1 MSMFYIEKP
10 ENSVDLEETTKEL
23 QNIEKRYK
31 KFIKKNKKDVKNRIY
46 KNFLLPV
53 LNRGIKQMER
63 NKEKNKVH
71 LYWGKD
77 VFCLINQTEKNR
89 RVPDII
95 ETMIRTGTSHYSISI
110 EGKLLRMGMIPDG
123 IDIPKKP
130 KEKRAKYKL
139 PTNRKEDRKMFHL
152 LLHYF
157 NPDRAK
163 ENENPKTMKEKFEYL
178 NQKWDNRDLEDAFF
192 KEVCTD
198 GRMDPE
204 KVLAYHL
211 PKNQKEDKRLFRLLC
226 NYFNVDI
233 FSLKDETINVLF
245 DLLTTEGRMDP
256 AKLLSYLAISKSSH
270 LRCDPDTGLII
281 PWYADTSDEEP
292 EESVEDVKESP
303 KEESEEDATVDM
315 EESEESSDAE
325 EEPISEDSSDE
336 EERSPL
342 YLNEI
347 QHRHP
352 LDPRTFPKYHKG
364 LNKDQ
369 FEELLKEC
377 LTDLPKTDDDPTIG
391 FVVEK
396 MIDKMVKEECPQDPA
411 FGEKLRRLAKTYAE
425 KYNIA
430 ESNELSCALLL
441 MALVPR
447 TQYTAVCKIIRKY
460 IVGVDGYL
468 YLKIGNLGLDADD
481 AIDAI
486 KEFMSN
492 SMKDRGYY
500 IDNVDGCLYLKIE
513 NLGLDADD
521 AIDAIKEFIDDIM
534 KKWGHY
540 IDKYRTV
547 DYLRNPFYQHGRY
560 IYVAEEI
567 GVDVDEVIDGAIY
580 CAKTLVVTPVDEP
593 PGAKTSMSV
602 RIKRAHIEPSG
613 GNEAFDEDDSF
624 QKYITANGA
633 VYMEELG
640 LRILSELDER
650 KFSMLDDRRFHRM
663 IPVWMT
669 TKRPESA
676 DLYVPDGEE
685 VEEE

>member
-1 MSMFYIEKP
+1 MTMFYIEKP

-63 NKEKNKVH
+63 NRGKNKVH
-71 LYWGKD
+71 LYWGKN

-95 ETMIRTGTSHYSISI
+95 ETMIRTGTIHYSISI
-110 EGKLLRMGMIPDG
+110 EGKLLRMGIVPDG
-123 IDIPKKP
+123 IDTPKKP

-152 LLHYF
+152 LVHYF

-163 ENENPKTMKEKFEYL
+163 ENES
-178 NQKWDNRDLEDAFF
+178 DLEDVFF

-211 PKNQKEDKRLFRLLC
+211 PKNQKDDKRLFRLLC

-233 FSLKDETINVLF
+233 LSLKDETINVLF

-256 AKLLSYLAISKSSH
+256 AKLLSYLAISKFPH
-270 LRCDPDTGLII
+270 LRCDPNTGLII
-281 PWYADTSDEEP
+281 PEEEDTSDEDRK
-292 EESVEDVKESP
+292 EESVEDVEESP
-303 KEESEEDATVDM
+303 KEESEEDATVDV

-325 EEPISEDSSDE
+325 EEPISEDNSDE
-336 EERSPL
+336 EELPPL

-352 LDPRTFPKYHKG
+352 LDPRTFPRYHKG

-377 LTDLPKTDDDPTIG
+377 LEDLPKTDDDPTIG
-391 FVVEK
+391 FVFEK
-396 MIDKMVKEECPQDPA
+396 MIDKMTKEECPQDPA
-411 FGEKLRRLAKTYAE
+411 FGAKLSILAKMYAE

-447 TQYTAVCKIIRKY
+447 TQYTAVCKIIHKH
-460 IVGVDGYL
+460 IVGGYE
-468 YLKIGNLGLDADD
+468 YPK
-481 AIDAI
+481 
-486 KEFMSN
+486 FMTDTTN
-492 SMKDRGYY
+492 
-500 IDNVDGCLYLKIE
+500 E
-513 NLGLDADD
+513 
-521 AIDAIKEFIDDIM
+521 
-534 KKWGHY
+534 WGHY

-624 QKYITANGA
+624 QKYITKNGA

-640 LRILSELDER
+640 LRILSESDER

-663 IPVWMT
+663 IPVWMI

-676 DLYVPDGEE
+676 DLYVPNGEE

>member
-163 ENENPKTMKEKFEYL
+163 ENES
-178 NQKWDNRDLEDAFF
+178 DLEDVFF
-192 KEVCTD
+192 REVCTD

-204 KVLAYHL
+204 KLLAYHL
-211 PKNQKEDKRLFRLLC
+211 PKNQKDDKRLFRLLC

-336 EERSPL
+336 EEFPHL

-347 QHRHP
+347 QHRHS

-364 LNKDQ
+364 LSKYQ

-377 LTDLPKTDDDPTIG
+377 LTDLPKTDDDPTMG
-391 FVVEK
+391 YVFEK
-396 MIDKMVKEECPQDPA
+396 MIDKMAEKEYPQDPA
-411 FGEKLRRLAKTYAE
+411 FGAKLRRLAKKYAKLYNVE
-425 KYNIA
+425 K
-430 ESNELSCALLL
+430 SNELGYALLL
-441 MALVPR
+441 MVMIPR
-447 TQYTAVCKIIRKY
+447 GQYNEVRKIIREY
-460 IVGVDGYL
+460 IVGVGGYPKL
-468 YLKIGNLGLDADD
+468 NIGNLGLHADA
-481 AIDAI
+481 AIDTL
-486 KEFMSN
+486 KKLMHD
-492 SMKDRGYY
+492 SM
-500 IDNVDGCLYLKIE
+500 IE
-513 NLGLDADD
+513 WSD
-521 AIDAIKEFIDDIM
+521 
-534 KKWGHY
+534 Y
-540 IDKYRTV
+540 IDKYRTT

-560 IYVAEEI
+560 IYVPEET
-567 GVDVDEVIDGAIY
+567 GVHPDEMIDEAFY
-580 CAKTLVVTPVDEP
+580 CIKTPLVSPDGKMNKCV
-593 PGAKTSMSV
+593 K
-602 RIKRAHIEPSG
+602 IIRAYVEPSG
-613 GNEAFDEDDSF
+613 GNRKFDDVDSPYF
-624 QKYITANGA
+624 RKYITVDGA
-633 VYMEELG
+633 VYMQELEF
-640 LRILSELDER
+640 RTLSELEEQE
-650 KFSMLDDRRFHRM
+650 FSMLDDHLFHRM
-663 IPVWMT
+663 ITAWVI
-669 TKRPESA
+669 TKRTDTA
-676 DLYVPDGEE
+676 DLYVPSGEE
-685 VEEE
+685 EEEE

>member
-89 RVPDII
+89 RAPDII
-95 ETMIRTGTSHYSISI
+95 ETMIRTGTIHYSISI

-233 FSLKDETINVLF
+233 LSLKDETINVLF

-292 EESVEDVKESP
+292 EESVEEVEDVKESP
-303 KEESEEDATVDM
+303 KEESEEDATADAK
-315 EESEESSDAE
+315 ESEESSEAE
-325 EEPISEDSSDE
+325 EEPISEDNSDE
-336 EERSPL
+336 EELPPL

-347 QHRHP
+347 QHRHS
-352 LDPRTFPKYHKG
+352 LDPSAFPKYHKG
-364 LNKDQ
+364 LSKYQ

-377 LTDLPKTDDDPTIG
+377 LTDLPKTADDPTMG
-391 FVVEK
+391 YVFEK
-396 MIDKMVKEECPQDPA
+396 MIDKMAEKEYPQDPA
-411 FGEKLRRLAKTYAE
+411 FGAKLRRLAKKYAKLYNVE
-425 KYNIA
+425 K
-430 ESNELSCALLL
+430 SNELGYALLL
-441 MALVPR
+441 MVLIPR
-447 TQYTAVCKIIRKY
+447 GQYNEVRKIIREY
-460 IVGVDGYL
+460 IVGVGGYPKL
-468 YLKIGNLGLDADD
+468 NIGNLGLHADA
-481 AIDAI
+481 AIDTL
-486 KEFMSN
+486 KKLMHD
-492 SMKDRGYY
+492 SM
-500 IDNVDGCLYLKIE
+500 IE
-513 NLGLDADD
+513 WSD
-521 AIDAIKEFIDDIM
+521 
-534 KKWGHY
+534 Y
-540 IDKYRTV
+540 IDKYRTT

-560 IYVAEEI
+560 IYVPEEI
-567 GVDVDEVIDGAIY
+567 GVHPDEMIDEAFY
-580 CAKTLVVTPVDEP
+580 CIKEPLVLFDGTMNMCV
-593 PGAKTSMSV
+593 K
-602 RIKRAHIEPSG
+602 IIRAYVEPSG
-613 GNEAFDEDDSF
+613 GNGKFDDVDPSYLQRHF
-624 QKYITANGA
+624 RKYITVDGA
-633 VYMEELG
+633 VYMQELEF
-640 LRILSELDER
+640 RTLSELEEQE
-650 KFSMLDDRRFHRM
+650 FSMLDDHLFHRM
-663 IPVWMT
+663 ITAWVI
-669 TKRPESA
+669 TKRTETA
-676 DLYVPDGEE
+676 DLYVPSGEE
-685 VEEE
+685 AEEE

>member
-1 MSMFYIEKP
+1 MTMFYIEKP

-63 NKEKNKVH
+63 NKEKNTVH

-226 NYFNVDI
+226 NYFNTIDVNML
-233 FSLKDETINVLF
+233 SRPDETMDVLF
-245 DLLTTEGRMDP
+245 NLLTTEGRMDP
-256 AKLLSYLAISKSSH
+256 AKLLSYLAVIRFPH
-270 LRCDPDTGLII
+270 LQFDPDTGLIV
-281 PWYADTSDEEP
+281 PEEEDTSDEKP
-292 EESVEDVKESP
+292 EESVEDVEESP
-303 KEESEEDATVDM
+303 EEESEEDATADA

-336 EERSPL
+336 EELPPL

-352 LDPRTFPKYHKG
+352 LDPRTFPRYHKG

-377 LTDLPKTDDDPTIG
+377 LEDLPKTDDDPTIG
-391 FVVEK
+391 FVFEK
-396 MIDKMVKEECPQDPA
+396 MIDKMTKEECPQDPA

-447 TQYTAVCKIIRKY
+447 TQYTAVCKIIHKH
-460 IVGVDGYL
+460 IVGGYE
-468 YLKIGNLGLDADD
+468 YPK
-481 AIDAI
+481 
-486 KEFMSN
+486 FMTDTTN
-492 SMKDRGYY
+492 
-500 IDNVDGCLYLKIE
+500 E
-513 NLGLDADD
+513 
-521 AIDAIKEFIDDIM
+521 
-534 KKWGHY
+534 WGHY

-567 GVDVDEVIDGAIY
+567 GVHVDDVIDGAIY

-613 GNEAFDEDDSF
+613 GNEAFDKDDSF
-624 QKYITANGA
+624 QKYITVKGA
-633 VYMEELG
+633 VYMEDLG
-640 LRILSELDER
+640 LRILSESDER

-663 IPVWMT
+663 IPVWMI
-669 TKRPESA
+669 TKRTESA
-676 DLYVPDGEE
+676 DLYVPNGEE

>member
-1 MSMFYIEKP
+1 MTMFYIEKP

-63 NKEKNKVH
+63 NKGKNKVH

-77 VFCLINQTEKNR
+77 VFCLINQTEKNS
-89 RVPDII
+89 RVSDI
-95 ETMIRTGTSHYSISI
+95 ETMVRTGTSHYSISI
-110 EGKLLRMGMIPDG
+110 EDKLLRMGIIPDG

-178 NQKWDNRDLEDAFF
+178 NQKWDNRDLEDVFF

-233 FSLKDETINVLF
+233 LSLKDETINVLF

-292 EESVEDVKESP
+292 EESVEDVEESP
-303 KEESEEDATVDM
+303 EEESEEDATVDV

-325 EEPISEDSSDE
+325 EEPISEDNSDE
-336 EERSPL
+336 EELPPL

-347 QHRHP
+347 QHRHS
-352 LDPRTFPKYHKG
+352 LDPGTFPKYHKG
-364 LNKDQ
+364 LSKDQ

-377 LTDLPKTDDDPTIG
+377 LTDLPKTDDDPTMG
-391 FVVEK
+391 YVFEK
-396 MIDKMVKEECPQDPA
+396 MIDKMAEKEYPQDPA
-411 FGEKLRRLAKTYAE
+411 FGAKLRSLAKKYAKLYNVE
-425 KYNIA
+425 K
-430 ESNELSCALLL
+430 SNELGYALLL
-441 MALVPR
+441 MILIPR
-447 TQYTAVCKIIRKY
+447 GQYNEVRKIIREY
-460 IVGVDGYL
+460 IVGVGGYPKL
-468 YLKIGNLGLDADD
+468 NIGNLGLHADA
-481 AIDAI
+481 AIDTL
-486 KEFMSN
+486 KELMHD
-492 SMKDRGYY
+492 SM
-500 IDNVDGCLYLKIE
+500 IE
-513 NLGLDADD
+513 WSD
-521 AIDAIKEFIDDIM
+521 
-534 KKWGHY
+534 Y
-540 IDKYRTV
+540 IDKYRTT
-547 DYLRNPFYQHGRY
+547 DYLRNPLYQHGRY
-560 IYVAEEI
+560 IYVPEET
-567 GVDVDEVIDGAIY
+567 GVQPDEVIDGAYY
-580 CAKTLVVTPVDEP
+580 CIKTTHVSLGTDENP
-593 PGAKTSMSV
+593 STKINMCL
-602 RIKRAHIEPSG
+602 RIMRAHVEPSG
-613 GNEAFDEDDSF
+613 ENEEFDAVDSF
-624 QKYITANGA
+624 YKYTTVDDGA
-633 VYMEELG
+633 VYMEKIE
-640 LRILSELDER
+640 LRILREVDER
-650 KFSMLDDRRFHRM
+650 EFSMLDDHLFHRM
-663 IPVWMT
+663 ITAWVI
-669 TKRPESA
+669 TKRTDTA
-676 DLYVPDGEE
+676 DLYVPNGEE

>member
-1 MSMFYIEKP
+1 MFYIESA

-23 QNIEKRYK
+23 QRIEMQYKR
-31 KFIKKNKKDVKNRIY
+31 FIKKNKKNVKKRIC
-46 KNFLLPV
+46 KKFLLPV
-53 LNRGIKQMER
+53 LNRGIEQMG
-63 NKEKNKVH
+63 KNKTKNKTH

-77 VFCLINQTEKNR
+77 IFCLINQTAKNR
-89 RVPDII
+89 RVKDI
-95 ETMIRTGTSHYSISI
+95 ETMVRTATDHYILSSSG
-110 EGKLLRMGMIPDG
+110 ELLQLGIVPDG
-123 IDIPKKP
+123 IDKPRSP

-139 PTNRKEDRKMFHL
+139 PTNRREDRKMFHL
-152 LLHYF
+152 LVHYF
-157 NPDRAK
+157 NPDRAR
-163 ENENPKTMKEKFEYL
+163 ENEGDF
-178 NQKWDNRDLEDAFF
+178 EDAFF
-192 KEVCTD
+192 REVCTD

-204 KVLAYHL
+204 KVLAYNL
-211 PKNQKEDKRLFRLLC
+211 PKNQKDDKRLFRLLC
-226 NYFNVDI
+226 NYFNI
-233 FSLKDETINVLF
+233 LSLSVKDETINVLF
-245 DLLTTEGRMDP
+245 DLLTTGGRMDP
-256 AKLLSYLAISKSSH
+256 MKLLSYLAISKFPH
-270 LRCDPDTGLII
+270 LRCDPDDGLIGLII
-281 PWYADTSDEEP
+281 PEEEDTSEEEM
-292 EESVEDVKESP
+292 EEGSVEDVEEPSDEDPDDEATDDEDDDES
-303 KEESEEDATVDM
+303 EETAESEED
-315 EESEESSDAE
+315 
-325 EEPISEDSSDE
+325 PISEDSPDE
-336 EERSPL
+336 EEFSPL

-347 QHRHP
+347 QQRHP
-352 LDPRTFPKYHKG
+352 LDPRTFPRYHKG
-364 LNKDQ
+364 LNKDR

-377 LTDLPKTDDDPTIG
+377 LDDLPKTDDDPTIG
-391 FVVEK
+391 FVFEK
-396 MIDKMVKEECPQDPA
+396 MIDRMTKEECPQDPA
-411 FGEKLRRLAKTYAE
+411 FGAKLGILAKMYAE

-430 ESNELSCALLL
+430 GSNELSCALLL

>member
-1 MSMFYIEKP
+1 MTMFYIEKP

-95 ETMIRTGTSHYSISI
+95 ETMIRTGTIHYSISI

-163 ENENPKTMKEKFEYL
+163 ENES
-178 NQKWDNRDLEDAFF
+178 DLEDAFF

-211 PKNQKEDKRLFRLLC
+211 PKNQKDDKRLFRLLC

-303 KEESEEDATVDM
+303 KEESEEDATADV
-315 EESEESSDAE
+315 EESEKSSDAE
-325 EEPISEDSSDE
+325 EEPISEDNSDE
-336 EERSPL
+336 EELPHL

-347 QHRHP
+347 QHRHS

-364 LNKDQ
+364 LTKYQ
-369 FEELLKEC
+369 FEDLLKEC
-377 LTDLPKTDDDPTIG
+377 LTDLPKTDDDPTMG
-391 FVVEK
+391 YVFEK
-396 MIDKMVKEECPQDPA
+396 MIDKMAEKEYPQDPA
-411 FGEKLRRLAKTYAE
+411 FGAKLRRLAKKYA
-425 KYNIA
+425 KLYNVE
-430 ESNELSCALLL
+430 ESNELGYALLL
-441 MALVPR
+441 MVMIPR
-447 TQYTAVCKIIRKY
+447 GQYNEVRKIIREY
-460 IVGVDGYL
+460 IVGVGGYPKL
-468 YLKIGNLGLDADD
+468 NIGNLGLHADA
-481 AIDAI
+481 AIDTL
-486 KEFMSN
+486 KKLMHD
-492 SMKDRGYY
+492 SM
-500 IDNVDGCLYLKIE
+500 IE
-513 NLGLDADD
+513 WSD
-521 AIDAIKEFIDDIM
+521 
-534 KKWGHY
+534 Y
-540 IDKYRTV
+540 IDKYRTT

-560 IYVAEEI
+560 IYVPEET
-567 GVDVDEVIDGAIY
+567 GVHPDEMIDEAFY
-580 CAKTLVVTPVDEP
+580 CIKTPLVSPDGKMNKCV
-593 PGAKTSMSV
+593 K
-602 RIKRAHIEPSG
+602 IIRAYVEPSG
-613 GNEAFDEDDSF
+613 GNRKFDDVDSSYF
-624 QKYITANGA
+624 RKYITVDGS
-633 VYMEELG
+633 VYMEEIEEV
-640 LRILSELDER
+640 RILSELEEQE
-650 KFSMLDDRRFHRM
+650 FSMLDDHLFHRM
-663 IPVWMT
+663 ITAWVI
-669 TKRPESA
+669 TKRTDTA
-676 DLYVPDGEE
+676 DLYVPSGEE
-685 VEEE
+685 AEEE

>member
-63 NKEKNKVH
+63 NKGKNKVH

-152 LLHYF
+152 LVHYF

-163 ENENPKTMKEKFEYL
+163 ENES
-178 NQKWDNRDLEDAFF
+178 DLEDVFF

-226 NYFNVDI
+226 KYFNTIDI
-233 FSLKDETINVLF
+233 NLLSRPDETMDVLF
-245 DLLTTEGRMDP
+245 NLLTTEGRMDP
-256 AKLLSYLAISKSSH
+256 AKLLSYLAINRFPH
-270 LRCDPDTGLII
+270 LRFDPDTGLII
-281 PWYADTSDEEP
+281 PEEEDTSNEEP
-292 EESVEDVKESP
+292 EESVEDVEESP
-303 KEESEEDATVDM
+303 EEESEEDATADA
-315 EESEESSDAE
+315 EESEESSEAE
-325 EEPISEDSSDE
+325 EEPIADDSSDE
-336 EERSPL
+336 EELPPL

-347 QHRHP
+347 QCRHP

-377 LTDLPKTDDDPTIG
+377 LTDLPKTADDPTMG
-391 FVVEK
+391 YVFEK
-396 MIDKMVKEECPQDPA
+396 MIDKMAEKEYPQDPA
-411 FGEKLRRLAKTYAE
+411 FGAKLRSLAKKYA
-425 KYNIA
+425 KLYNVE
-430 ESNELSCALLL
+430 ESNELGYALLL
-441 MALVPR
+441 MTLVPQ
-447 TQYTAVCKIIRKY
+447 TQYNAVRKIIREY
-460 IVGVDGYL
+460 IVGVGGYPK
-468 YLKIGNLGLDADD
+468 LKIGNLGLHADA
-481 AIDAI
+481 AIDTL
-486 KEFMSN
+486 KKLMRD
-492 SMKDRGYY
+492 SMKEWR
-500 IDNVDGCLYLKIE
+500 C
-513 NLGLDADD
+513 
-521 AIDAIKEFIDDIM
+521 
-534 KKWGHY
+534 Y
-540 IDKYRTV
+540 IDKYRTT
-547 DYLRNPFYQHGRY
+547 DYLRNPFYQYGRY

-567 GVDVDEVIDGAIY
+567 GVLSDEVIDGAFY
-580 CAKTLVVTPVDEP
+580 CVKTPLVSLDVDETP
-593 PGAKTSMSV
+593 SAKATMCV
-602 RIKRAHIEPSG
+602 KMCVKIMRAHVEPSG
-613 GNEAFDEDDSF
+613 GNEAFDEADSF
-624 QKYITANGA
+624 YKYITVNGA
-633 VYMEELG
+633 VYMEELEG
-640 LRILSELDER
+640 RILNEVDER
-650 KFSMLDDRRFHRM
+650 EFAVLDDKRFHRM
-663 IPVWMT
+663 ITAWVV
-669 TKRPESA
+669 TKRTETA
-676 DLYVPDGEE
+676 DLYVPNGEE
-685 VEEE
+685 AEEE

>member
-1 MSMFYIEKP
+1 MTMFYIEKP

-95 ETMIRTGTSHYSISI
+95 ETMIRTGTIHYSISI

-163 ENENPKTMKEKFEYL
+163 ENES
-178 NQKWDNRDLEDAFF
+178 DLEDVFF

-211 PKNQKEDKRLFRLLC
+211 PKNQKDDKRLFRLLC

-233 FSLKDETINVLF
+233 LSLKDETINVLF

-303 KEESEEDATVDM
+303 KEESEEDATADAK
-315 EESEESSDAE
+315 ESEESSEAE
-325 EEPISEDSSDE
+325 EEPISEDNSDE
-336 EERSPL
+336 EELPPL

-347 QHRHP
+347 QHRHS
-352 LDPRTFPKYHKG
+352 LDPSAFPKYHKG
-364 LNKDQ
+364 LSKYQ

-377 LTDLPKTDDDPTIG
+377 LTDLPKTADDPTMG
-391 FVVEK
+391 YVFEK
-396 MIDKMVKEECPQDPA
+396 MIDKMAEKEYPQDPA
-411 FGEKLRRLAKTYAE
+411 FGAKLRRLAKKYAKLYNVE
-425 KYNIA
+425 K
-430 ESNELSCALLL
+430 SNELGYALLL
-441 MALVPR
+441 MILIPR
-447 TQYTAVCKIIRKY
+447 GQYNEVRKIIREY
-460 IVGVDGYL
+460 IVGVGGYPKL
-468 YLKIGNLGLDADD
+468 NIGNLGLHADA
-481 AIDAI
+481 AIDTL
-486 KEFMSN
+486 KELMHD
-492 SMKDRGYY
+492 SM
-500 IDNVDGCLYLKIE
+500 IE
-513 NLGLDADD
+513 WSD
-521 AIDAIKEFIDDIM
+521 
-534 KKWGHY
+534 Y
-540 IDKYRTV
+540 IDKYRTT

-560 IYVAEEI
+560 IYVPEEV
-567 GVDVDEVIDGAIY
+567 GVHPDEMIDEAFY
-580 CAKTLVVTPVDEP
+580 CIKEPLVLFDGTMNMCV
-593 PGAKTSMSV
+593 K
-602 RIKRAHIEPSG
+602 IIRAYVEPSG
-613 GNEAFDEDDSF
+613 GNGKFDDVDPSYF
-624 QKYITANGA
+624 QRHFRKYITVDGA
-633 VYMEELG
+633 VYMQELEF
-640 LRILSELDER
+640 RTLSELEER
-650 KFSMLDDRRFHRM
+650 EFSMLDDHLFHRM
-663 IPVWMT
+663 ITAWVI
-669 TKRPESA
+669 TKRTDTA
-676 DLYVPDGEE
+676 DLCVPSGEE

>member
-1 MSMFYIEKP
+1 MTMFYIEKP

-63 NKEKNKVH
+63 NKGKNKVH

-77 VFCLINQTEKNR
+77 VFCLINQTEKNS
-89 RVPDII
+89 RVSDI
-95 ETMIRTGTSHYSISI
+95 ETMVRTGTSHYSISI

-226 NYFNVDI
+226 NYFNTIDVNML
-233 FSLKDETINVLF
+233 SRPDETMDVLF
-245 DLLTTEGRMDP
+245 NLLTTEGRMDP
-256 AKLLSYLAISKSSH
+256 AKLLSYLAVIRFPH
-270 LRCDPDTGLII
+270 LQFDPNTGLIV
-281 PWYADTSDEEP
+281 PEEKDTSDEEP
-292 EESVEDVKESP
+292 EKSVEDMEESP
-303 KEESEEDATVDM
+303 EEESEEDATADV
-315 EESEESSDAE
+315 EESEESSDSE

-336 EERSPL
+336 EEFPHL

-347 QHRHP
+347 QHRHS

-364 LNKDQ
+364 LSKYQ

-377 LTDLPKTDDDPTIG
+377 LTDLPKTDDDPTMG
-391 FVVEK
+391 YVFEK
-396 MIDKMVKEECPQDPA
+396 MVDKMAEKEYPQDPA
-411 FGEKLRRLAKTYAE
+411 FGAKLRSLAKKYAKLYNVE
-425 KYNIA
+425 K
-430 ESNELSCALLL
+430 SNELGYALLL
-441 MALVPR
+441 MVLIPR
-447 TQYTAVCKIIRKY
+447 GQYNEVRKIIREY
-460 IVGVDGYL
+460 IVGVDGYP
-468 YLKIGNLGLDADD
+468 K
-481 AIDAI
+481 
-486 KEFMSN
+486 
-492 SMKDRGYY
+492 
-500 IDNVDGCLYLKIE
+500 LKIE
-513 NLGLDADD
+513 NLGLHADD
-521 AIDAIKEFIDDIM
+521 AIDTL
-534 KKWGHY
+534 KKLMHDSMIEWSDY
-540 IDKYRTV
+540 IDKYRTT

-560 IYVAEEI
+560 IYVPEEI
-567 GVDVDEVIDGAIY
+567 GVHPDEMIDEAFY
-580 CAKTLVVTPVDEP
+580 CIKTPLVSLDGMMTKCV
-593 PGAKTSMSV
+593 K
-602 RIKRAHIEPSG
+602 IIRAYVEPSG
-613 GNEAFDEDDSF
+613 GNGKFDDVDSSYF
-624 QKYITANGA
+624 RKYITVDGA
-633 VYMEELG
+633 VYMQELEV
-640 LRILSELDER
+640 RILSELDEQE
-650 KFSMLDDRRFHRM
+650 FSMLDDGLFHRM
-663 IPVWMT
+663 ITAWVI
-669 TKRPESA
+669 TKRTDTA
-676 DLYVPDGEE
+676 DLYVPSGEE
-685 VEEE
+685 AEEE

>member
-1 MSMFYIEKP
+1 MTMFYIEKP

-63 NKEKNKVH
+63 NKGKNKVH

-226 NYFNVDI
+226 NYFNTIDVNML
-233 FSLKDETINVLF
+233 SRPDETMDVLF
-245 DLLTTEGRMDP
+245 NLLTTEGRMDP
-256 AKLLSYLAISKSSH
+256 AKLLSYLAVIRFPH
-270 LRCDPDTGLII
+270 LQFDPNTGLIV
-281 PWYADTSDEEP
+281 PEEKDTSDEEP
-292 EESVEDVKESP
+292 EKSVEDVEESP
-303 KEESEEDATVDM
+303 EEESEEDTTADA

-325 EEPISEDSSDE
+325 EEPITEDSSDE
-336 EERSPL
+336 EELPPL

-347 QHRHP
+347 QQRHP

-364 LNKDQ
+364 LNHNQ

-377 LTDLPKTDDDPTIG
+377 LAALPKTDDDPTMG
-391 FVVEK
+391 YVFEK
-396 MIDKMVKEECPQDPA
+396 MIDKMADREYPHDPA
-411 FGEKLRRLAKTYAE
+411 FGAKLRRLAKKYAKLYNVE
-425 KYNIA
+425 K
-430 ESNELSCALLL
+430 SNELGYALLL
-441 MALVPR
+441 MVLIPR
-447 TQYTAVCKIIRKY
+447 GQYNEVRKIIREY
-460 IVGVDGYL
+460 IVGVGGYPKL
-468 YLKIGNLGLDADD
+468 NIGNLGLHADA
-481 AIDAI
+481 AIDTL
-486 KEFMSN
+486 KKLMHD
-492 SMKDRGYY
+492 SM
-500 IDNVDGCLYLKIE
+500 IE
-513 NLGLDADD
+513 WSD
-521 AIDAIKEFIDDIM
+521 
-534 KKWGHY
+534 Y
-540 IDKYRTV
+540 IDKYRTT

-560 IYVAEEI
+560 IYVPEEI
-567 GVDVDEVIDGAIY
+567 GVHPDEMIDEAFY
-580 CAKTLVVTPVDEP
+580 CIKEPLVLFDGTMNMCV
-593 PGAKTSMSV
+593 K
-602 RIKRAHIEPSG
+602 IIRAYVEPSG
-613 GNEAFDEDDSF
+613 GNGKFDDVDPSYLQRHF
-624 QKYITANGA
+624 RKYITVDGA
-633 VYMEELG
+633 VYMQELEF
-640 LRILSELDER
+640 RTLSELEEQE
-650 KFSMLDDRRFHRM
+650 FSMLDDHLFHRM
-663 IPVWMT
+663 ITAWVI
-669 TKRPESA
+669 TKRTETA
-676 DLYVPDGEE
+676 DLYVPSGEE
-685 VEEE
+685 AEEE

>member
-1 MSMFYIEKP
+1 MTMFYIEKP

-63 NKEKNKVH
+63 NKGKNKVH

-152 LLHYF
+152 LVHYF

-163 ENENPKTMKEKFEYL
+163 ENES
-178 NQKWDNRDLEDAFF
+178 DLEDVFF

-233 FSLKDETINVLF
+233 LSLKDETINVLF
-245 DLLTTEGRMDP
+245 DLLTTGGRMDP
-256 AKLLSYLAISKSSH
+256 AKLLSYLAINKFPH
-270 LRCDPDTGLII
+270 LRIDPDTGLII
-281 PWYADTSDEEP
+281 PEEEDTSNEEP
-292 EESVEDVKESP
+292 EESVEDVEESP
-303 KEESEEDATVDM
+303 EEESEEDATADAK
-315 EESEESSDAE
+315 ESEESSEAE
-325 EEPISEDSSDE
+325 EEPIAEDSSDE
-336 EERSPL
+336 EELPPL

-347 QHRHP
+347 QHRHS

-377 LTDLPKTDDDPTIG
+377 LTDLPKTDDDPTMG
-391 FVVEK
+391 YVFEK
-396 MIDKMVKEECPQDPA
+396 MIDKMAEKEYPHDPA
-411 FGEKLRRLAKTYAE
+411 FGAKLRSLAKKYA
-425 KYNIA
+425 KLYNVE
-430 ESNELSCALLL
+430 ESNELGYALLL
-441 MALVPR
+441 MVLIPR
-447 TQYTAVCKIIRKY
+447 GQYNAVRKIIREY
-460 IVGVDGYL
+460 IVGVGGYPK
-468 YLKIGNLGLDADD
+468 LKIGNLGLHADA
-481 AIDAI
+481 AIDTL
-486 KEFMSN
+486 KKLMRD
-492 SMKDRGYY
+492 SMKEWR
-500 IDNVDGCLYLKIE
+500 C
-513 NLGLDADD
+513 
-521 AIDAIKEFIDDIM
+521 
-534 KKWGHY
+534 Y
-540 IDKYRTV
+540 IDKYRTT
-547 DYLRNPFYQHGRY
+547 DYLRNPFYQYGRY
-560 IYVAEEI
+560 VYVAEEI
-567 GVDVDEVIDGAIY
+567 GVQPDEMIDEAFY
-580 CAKTLVVTPVDEP
+580 CIKTPLVSLDGMMTKCV
-593 PGAKTSMSV
+593 KIV
-602 RIKRAHIEPSG
+602 RAYVEPSG
-613 GNEAFDEDDSF
+613 RIGKFDDVDPSYLQHHF
-624 QKYITANGA
+624 RKYITVDGA
-633 VYMEELG
+633 VYMQELEV
-640 LRILSELDER
+640 RILSELEAR
-650 KFSMLDDRRFHRM
+650 EFSMLDDHLFHRM
-663 IPVWMT
+663 ITAWVV
-669 TKRPESA
+669 TKRTETA
-676 DLYVPDGEE
+676 DLYVPSGEE
-685 VEEE
+685 EEEE

>member
-1 MSMFYIEKP
+1 MTMFYIEKP

-63 NKEKNKVH
+63 NKGKNKVH

-95 ETMIRTGTSHYSISI
+95 ETMIRTGTIHYSISI

-152 LLHYF
+152 LVHYF

-163 ENENPKTMKEKFEYL
+163 ENES
-178 NQKWDNRDLEDAFF
+178 DLEDVFF

-211 PKNQKEDKRLFRLLC
+211 PKNQKDDKRLFRLLC

-233 FSLKDETINVLF
+233 LSLKDETINVLF

-292 EESVEDVKESP
+292 EESVEEVEDVKESP
-303 KEESEEDATVDM
+303 KEESEEDATADAK
-315 EESEESSDAE
+315 ESEESSEAE
-325 EEPISEDSSDE
+325 EEPISEDNSDE
-336 EERSPL
+336 EELPPL

-347 QHRHP
+347 QHRHS
-352 LDPRTFPKYHKG
+352 LDPSAFPKYHKG
-364 LNKDQ
+364 LTKYQ

-377 LTDLPKTDDDPTIG
+377 LTDLPKTDDDPTMG
-391 FVVEK
+391 YVFEK
-396 MIDKMVKEECPQDPA
+396 MIDKMAEKEYPQDPA
-411 FGEKLRRLAKTYAE
+411 FGAKLRRLAKKYA
-425 KYNIA
+425 KLYNVE
-430 ESNELSCALLL
+430 ESNELGYALLL
-441 MALVPR
+441 MVMIPR
-447 TQYTAVCKIIRKY
+447 GQYNEVRKIIREY
-460 IVGVDGYL
+460 IVGVGGYPK
-468 YLKIGNLGLDADD
+468 LKIGNLGLHADA
-481 AIDAI
+481 AIDTL
-486 KEFMSN
+486 KELMHD
-492 SMKDRGYY
+492 SM
-500 IDNVDGCLYLKIE
+500 IE
-513 NLGLDADD
+513 WSD
-521 AIDAIKEFIDDIM
+521 
-534 KKWGHY
+534 Y
-540 IDKYRTV
+540 IDKYRTT

-560 IYVAEEI
+560 IYVPEEV
-567 GVDVDEVIDGAIY
+567 GVHPDEMIDEAFY
-580 CAKTLVVTPVDEP
+580 CIKEPLVLFDGTMNMCV
-593 PGAKTSMSV
+593 K
-602 RIKRAHIEPSG
+602 IIRAYVEPSG
-613 GNEAFDEDDSF
+613 GNGKFDDVDPSYF
-624 QKYITANGA
+624 QRHFRKYITVDGA
-633 VYMEELG
+633 VYMQELEF
-640 LRILSELDER
+640 RTLSELEEQE
-650 KFSMLDDRRFHRM
+650 FSMLDDHLFHRM
-663 IPVWMT
+663 ITAWVI
-669 TKRPESA
+669 TKRTDTA
-676 DLYVPDGEE
+676 DLYVPSGEE
-685 VEEE
+685 AEEE

>member
-63 NKEKNKVH
+63 NKGKNKVH

-163 ENENPKTMKEKFEYL
+163 ENES
-178 NQKWDNRDLEDAFF
+178 DLEDVFF
-192 KEVCTD
+192 REVCTD

-211 PKNQKEDKRLFRLLC
+211 PKNQKDDKRLFRLLC

-233 FSLKDETINVLF
+233 LSLKDETINVLF

-256 AKLLSYLAISKSSH
+256 AKLLSYLAINKFPH
-270 LRCDPDTGLII
+270 LRIDPDTGLII
-281 PWYADTSDEEP
+281 PAEEDTSNEEP
-292 EESVEDVKESP
+292 EESVEDVEESP
-303 KEESEEDATVDM
+303 EEESEEDATADA
-315 EESEESSDAE
+315 EESEESSEAE
-325 EEPISEDSSDE
+325 EEPIAEDSSDE
-336 EERSPL
+336 EELPPL

-347 QHRHP
+347 HCRHP

-377 LTDLPKTDDDPTIG
+377 LTDLPKTDDDPTMG
-391 FVVEK
+391 YVFEK
-396 MIDKMVKEECPQDPA
+396 MIDKMAEKEYPQDPA
-411 FGEKLRRLAKTYAE
+411 FGAKLRSLATKYA
-425 KYNIA
+425 KLYNVE
-430 ESNELSCALLL
+430 ESNELGYALLL
-441 MALVPR
+441 MTLVPQ
-447 TQYTAVCKIIRKY
+447 TQYNAVRKIIREY
-460 IVGVDGYL
+460 IVGVGGYPK
-468 YLKIGNLGLDADD
+468 LKIGNLGLHADA
-481 AIDAI
+481 AIDTL
-486 KEFMSN
+486 KKLMRD
-492 SMKDRGYY
+492 SMKEWR
-500 IDNVDGCLYLKIE
+500 C
-513 NLGLDADD
+513 
-521 AIDAIKEFIDDIM
+521 
-534 KKWGHY
+534 Y
-540 IDKYRTV
+540 IDKYRTT
-547 DYLRNPFYQHGRY
+547 DYLRNPFYQFGKY
-560 IYVAEEI
+560 IYVSEET
-567 GVDVDEVIDGAIY
+567 GVHPEEMIDEAFYCIKEPLVTFDGKKNMCVKI
-580 CAKTLVVTPVDEP
+580 
-593 PGAKTSMSV
+593 
-602 RIKRAHIEPSG
+602 IRAYVEPSG
-613 GNEAFDEDDSF
+613 RNGKFDDVDPSYLQHHF
-624 QKYITANGA
+624 RKYITVDGA
-633 VYMEELG
+633 VYMQELEF
-640 LRILSELDER
+640 RTLSELEEQE
-650 KFSMLDDRRFHRM
+650 FSMLDDHLFHRM
-663 IPVWMT
+663 ITAWVI
-669 TKRPESA
+669 TKRTDTA
-676 DLYVPDGEE
+676 DLYVPNGEE
-685 VEEE
+685 AEEE

>member
-1 MSMFYIEKP
+1 MTMFYIEKP

-63 NKEKNKVH
+63 NKGKNKVH

-226 NYFNVDI
+226 NYFNTIDVNML
-233 FSLKDETINVLF
+233 SRPDETMDVLF
-245 DLLTTEGRMDP
+245 NLLTTEGRMDP
-256 AKLLSYLAISKSSH
+256 AKLLSYLAVIRFPH
-270 LRCDPDTGLII
+270 LQFDPNTGLIV
-281 PWYADTSDEEP
+281 PEEKDTSDEEP
-292 EESVEDVKESP
+292 EKSVEDVEESP
-303 KEESEEDATVDM
+303 EEESEEDATADA
-315 EESEESSDAE
+315 EESEESSEAE
-325 EEPISEDSSDE
+325 EEPIAEDSSDE
-336 EERSPL
+336 EELPHL

-347 QHRHP
+347 QHRHS

-364 LNKDQ
+364 LTKYQ
-369 FEELLKEC
+369 FEDLLKEC
-377 LTDLPKTDDDPTIG
+377 LTDLPKTDDDPTMG
-391 FVVEK
+391 YVFEK
-396 MIDKMVKEECPQDPA
+396 MIDKMAEKEYPQDPA
-411 FGEKLRRLAKTYAE
+411 FGAKLRRLAKKYA
-425 KYNIA
+425 KLYNVE
-430 ESNELSCALLL
+430 ESNELGYALLL
-441 MALVPR
+441 MVMIPR
-447 TQYTAVCKIIRKY
+447 GQYNEVRKIIREY
-460 IVGVDGYL
+460 IVGVGGYPKL
-468 YLKIGNLGLDADD
+468 NIGNLGLHADA
-481 AIDAI
+481 AIDTL
-486 KEFMSN
+486 KKLMHD
-492 SMKDRGYY
+492 SM
-500 IDNVDGCLYLKIE
+500 IE
-513 NLGLDADD
+513 WSD
-521 AIDAIKEFIDDIM
+521 
-534 KKWGHY
+534 Y
-540 IDKYRTV
+540 IDKYRTT

-560 IYVAEEI
+560 IYVPEET
-567 GVDVDEVIDGAIY
+567 GVHPDEMIDEAFY
-580 CAKTLVVTPVDEP
+580 CIKTPLVSPDGKINKCV
-593 PGAKTSMSV
+593 K
-602 RIKRAHIEPSG
+602 IIRAYVEPSG
-613 GNEAFDEDDSF
+613 GNRKFDDVDSPYF
-624 QKYITANGA
+624 RKYITVDGA
-633 VYMEELG
+633 VYMQELEF
-640 LRILSELDER
+640 RTLSELEEQE
-650 KFSMLDDRRFHRM
+650 FSMLDDHLFHRM
-663 IPVWMT
+663 ITAWVI
-669 TKRPESA
+669 TKRTDTA
-676 DLYVPDGEE
+676 DLYVPSGEE

>member
-1 MSMFYIEKP
+1 MTMFYIEKP

-95 ETMIRTGTSHYSISI
+95 ETMIRTGTIHYSISI

-163 ENENPKTMKEKFEYL
+163 ENES
-178 NQKWDNRDLEDAFF
+178 DLEDVFF

-211 PKNQKEDKRLFRLLC
+211 PKNQKDDKRLFRLLC

-233 FSLKDETINVLF
+233 LSLKDETINVLF

-292 EESVEDVKESP
+292 EESVEDVEESP
-303 KEESEEDATVDM
+303 EEESEEDTTADA

-325 EEPISEDSSDE
+325 EEPIAEDSSDE
-336 EERSPL
+336 EELPPL

-347 QHRHP
+347 QCRHP

-364 LNKDQ
+364 LTKDQ

-377 LTDLPKTDDDPTIG
+377 LTDLPKTADDPTMG
-391 FVVEK
+391 YVFEK
-396 MIDKMVKEECPQDPA
+396 MIDKMAEKEYPQDSA
-411 FGEKLRRLAKTYAE
+411 FGAKLRSLAKKYA
-425 KYNIA
+425 KMYNVE
-430 ESNELSCALLL
+430 ESNGLGYALLL
-441 MALVPR
+441 MALVPQ
-447 TQYTAVCKIIRKY
+447 TQYNAVRKIIREY
-460 IVGVDGYL
+460 IVGVGGYPKL
-468 YLKIGNLGLDADD
+468 NIGNLGLHADD
-481 AIDAI
+481 AIDTL
-486 KEFMSN
+486 KKLMRD
-492 SMKDRGYY
+492 SMKEWR
-500 IDNVDGCLYLKIE
+500 C
-513 NLGLDADD
+513 
-521 AIDAIKEFIDDIM
+521 
-534 KKWGHY
+534 Y
-540 IDKYRTV
+540 IDKYRTT
-547 DYLRNPFYQHGRY
+547 DYLRNPFYQYGRY

-567 GVDVDEVIDGAIY
+567 GVQPDEMIDEAFY
-580 CAKTLVVTPVDEP
+580 CIKTPLVSLDGMMTKCV
-593 PGAKTSMSV
+593 KIV
-602 RIKRAHIEPSG
+602 RAYVEPSG
-613 GNEAFDEDDSF
+613 RNGKFDDVDPSYLQHHF
-624 QKYITANGA
+624 RKYITVDGA
-633 VYMEELG
+633 VYMQELEV
-640 LRILSELDER
+640 RILSELDER
-650 KFSMLDDRRFHRM
+650 EFSMLDDGLFHRM
-663 IPVWMT
+663 ITAWVV
-669 TKRPESA
+669 TKRTETA
-676 DLYVPDGEE
+676 DLYVPSGEE
-685 VEEE
+685 AEEE

>member
-31 KFIKKNKKDVKNRIY
+31 KFIKKNKKNVKKRIY

-63 NKEKNKVH
+63 NKGKNKVH

-178 NQKWDNRDLEDAFF
+178 NQKWDNRDLEDVFF
-192 KEVCTD
+192 KEVCTN

-233 FSLKDETINVLF
+233 LSLKDETINVLF

-256 AKLLSYLAISKSSH
+256 AKLLSYLTISKFPH
-270 LRCDPDTGLII
+270 LRCDPDTGLIV
-281 PWYADTSDEEP
+281 PEEEDTSDKEP
-292 EESVEDVKESP
+292 EESVEDVDESP
-303 KEESEEDATVDM
+303 EEESEEDATADA

-325 EEPISEDSSDE
+325 EEPISEDNSDE
-336 EERSPL
+336 EELPPL

-347 QHRHP
+347 QQRHP

-377 LTDLPKTDDDPTIG
+377 LADLPKTDDDPTMDYV
-391 FVVEK
+391 FEK
-396 MIDKMVKEECPQDPA
+396 MIDKMADREYPHDPA
-411 FGEKLRRLAKTYAE
+411 FGAKLRSLAKKYA
-425 KYNIA
+425 KMYNVE
-430 ESNELSCALLL
+430 ESNGLYYALLL
-441 MALVPR
+441 MTLVPR
-447 TQYTAVCKIIRKY
+447 TQYTTQYNAVRKVIREY
-460 IVGVDGYL
+460 IVGVGGYPKL
-468 YLKIGNLGLDADD
+468 NIGNLGLHADD
-481 AIDAI
+481 AINTL
-486 KEFMSN
+486 KKLMSD
-492 SMKDRGYY
+492 SMKEWSY
-500 IDNVDGCLYLKIE
+500 
-513 NLGLDADD
+513 
-521 AIDAIKEFIDDIM
+521 
-534 KKWGHY
+534 Y
-540 IDKYRTV
+540 IDKYRTT
-547 DYLRNPFYQHGRY
+547 DYLRNPFYQYGKY
-560 IYVAEEI
+560 IYVPEEI
-567 GVDVDEVIDGAIY
+567 GVHPDEMIDEAFY
-580 CAKTLVVTPVDEP
+580 CIKTPLVSLDGMMTKCV
-593 PGAKTSMSV
+593 KIV
-602 RIKRAHIEPSG
+602 RAYVEPSG
-613 GNEAFDEDDSF
+613 RNGKFDDVDPSYLQHHF
-624 QKYITANGA
+624 RKYITVDGA
-633 VYMEELG
+633 VYMQELEV
-640 LRILSELDER
+640 RILSELDER
-650 KFSMLDDRRFHRM
+650 EFSMLDDGLFHRM
-663 IPVWMT
+663 ITAWVV
-669 TKRPESA
+669 TKRTETA
-676 DLYVPDGEE
+676 DLYVPGGEE
-685 VEEE
+685 AEEE

>member
-63 NKEKNKVH
+63 NKGKNKVH

-77 VFCLINQTEKNR
+77 VFCLINQTEKNS
-89 RVPDII
+89 RVSDI
-95 ETMIRTGTSHYSISI
+95 ETMVRTGTSHYSISI
-110 EGKLLRMGMIPDG
+110 EDKLLRMGIIPDG

-178 NQKWDNRDLEDAFF
+178 NQKWDNRALEDAFF

-211 PKNQKEDKRLFRLLC
+211 PKNQKDDKRLFRLLC
-226 NYFNVDI
+226 NYFNI
-233 FSLKDETINVLF
+233 NLLSRPEEQEETFDVLF

-256 AKLLSYLAISKSSH
+256 AKLLSYLASSKFPH
-270 LRCDPDTGLII
+270 LQCDPETGLII
-281 PWYADTSDEEP
+281 PEEDDTRIWGSWAYDKQLKDV
-292 EESVEDVKESP
+292 EESPE
-303 KEESEEDATVDM
+303 EESEEDATADE
-315 EESEESSDAE
+315 EESEESSEAE

-336 EERSPL
+336 EELPPL

-377 LTDLPKTDDDPTIG
+377 LTGLSKTDDDLTIG
-391 FVVEK
+391 FVFEK

-411 FGEKLRRLAKTYAE
+411 FGAKLCILAKMYAE

-430 ESNELSCALLL
+430 GSNELSCVLLL

-447 TQYTAVCKIIRKY
+447 TQYTAVCKIIREY

-468 YLKIGNLGLDADD
+468 NLKIGNLGLHVDD
-481 AIDAI
+481 ATDAI
-486 KEFMSN
+486 TEFMSN
-492 SMKDRGYY
+492 TMK
-500 IDNVDGCLYLKIE
+500 E
-513 NLGLDADD
+513 
-521 AIDAIKEFIDDIM
+521 
-534 KKWGHY
+534 WSHY

-567 GVDVDEVIDGAIY
+567 GVHVDEVIDGAIY

-602 RIKRAHIEPSG
+602 KIKRAHIEPSG
-613 GNEAFDEDDSF
+613 RNEAFDEDDSF
-624 QKYITANGA
+624 QKYITKNGA

-640 LRILSELDER
+640 LRILSEVDER
-650 KFSMLDDRRFHRM
+650 KFSMLDDRCFHRM
-663 IPVWMT
+663 IPVWMI
-669 TKRPESA
+669 TKRTETA
-676 DLYVPDGEE
+676 DLHVPNGEE

>member
-63 NKEKNKVH
+63 NKGKNKVH

-95 ETMIRTGTSHYSISI
+95 ETMIRTGTTHYSISI

-163 ENENPKTMKEKFEYL
+163 ENES
-178 NQKWDNRDLEDAFF
+178 DLEDVFF

-226 NYFNVDI
+226 NYFNTIDVNML
-233 FSLKDETINVLF
+233 SRPDETMDVLF
-245 DLLTTEGRMDP
+245 NLLTTEGRMDP
-256 AKLLSYLAISKSSH
+256 AKLLSYLAINKFPH
-270 LRCDPDTGLII
+270 LRIDPDTGLII
-281 PWYADTSDEEP
+281 PEDEDTSDEDRK

-303 KEESEEDATVDM
+303 KEESEEDATADV

-336 EERSPL
+336 EEFPHL

-364 LNKDQ
+364 LNKDR

-377 LTDLPKTDDDPTIG
+377 LQGLPTTIDDIELGSVFTKMITKMTEGECPSDTMVGKNLCKLAREYATFYEVTGSDLLKCALRLMTLVPKT
-391 FVVEK
+391 
-396 MIDKMVKEECPQDPA
+396 QYNSA
-411 FGEKLRRLAKTYAE
+411 LRT
-425 KYNIA
+425 
-430 ESNELSCALLL
+430 
-441 MALVPR
+441 
-447 TQYTAVCKIIRKY
+447 IRKF
-460 IVGVDGYL
+460 IDGVDGYPIL
-468 YLKIGNLGLDADD
+468 TLGSYGDV
-481 AIDAI
+481 AISAI
-486 KEFMSN
+486 KKFM
-492 SMKDRGYY
+492 
-500 IDNVDGCLYLKIE
+500 
-513 NLGLDADD
+513 DD
-521 AIDAIKEFIDDIM
+521 SVKE
-534 KKWGHY
+534 WGHY
-540 IDKYRTV
+540 IDNYRNTE
-547 DYLRNPFYQHGRY
+547 YLRNPIYQHGRY
-560 IYVAEEI
+560 IYVPEEI
-567 GVDVDEVIDGAIY
+567 GVHVEDVIDGAIY
-580 CAKTLVVTPVDEP
+580 CIRD
-593 PGAKTSMSV
+593 SV
-602 RIKRAHIEPSG
+602 QSGVNDDMERLIKIYKSRVEPSG
-613 GNEAFDEDDSF
+613 TYEKYNMDEACLRWL
-624 QKYITANGA
+624 TAYGV
-633 VYMEELG
+633 VYMEEVG
-640 LRILSELDER
+640 ERILSEEEDHDFAVLHDN
-650 KFSMLDDRRFHRM
+650 MFHRM
-663 IPVWMT
+663 ITAWLI
-669 TKRPESA
+669 TKRPNTA
-676 DLYVPDGEE
+676 DLYVPGEEE

>member
-63 NKEKNKVH
+63 NKGKNKVH

-139 PTNRKEDRKMFHL
+139 PTNRREDRKMFHL

-163 ENENPKTMKEKFEYL
+163 ENES
-178 NQKWDNRDLEDAFF
+178 DLEDVFF
-192 KEVCTD
+192 REVCTD

-226 NYFNVDI
+226 KYFNTIDI
-233 FSLKDETINVLF
+233 NLLSRPDETMDVLF
-245 DLLTTEGRMDP
+245 NLLTTEGRMDP
-256 AKLLSYLAISKSSH
+256 AKLLSYLAINRFPH
-270 LRCDPDTGLII
+270 LRFDPDTGLII
-281 PWYADTSDEEP
+281 PAEEDTSNEEP
-292 EESVEDVKESP
+292 EESGEEVEESP
-303 KEESEEDATVDM
+303 KEETEEDATND
-315 EESEESSDAE
+315 EEEIEESSEAE
-325 EEPISEDSSDE
+325 EEPISEDSSDKE
-336 EERSPL
+336 ELPPL

-347 QHRHP
+347 QCRHP

-377 LTDLPKTDDDPTIG
+377 LTEFEELSKECITDLPKTDDDPTMG
-391 FVVEK
+391 YVFEK
-396 MIDKMVKEECPQDPA
+396 MIDKMAEKEYPQDPA
-411 FGEKLRRLAKTYAE
+411 FGAKLRSLAKKYA
-425 KYNIA
+425 KLYNVE
-430 ESNELSCALLL
+430 ESNELGYALLL
-441 MALVPR
+441 MTLVPQ
-447 TQYTAVCKIIRKY
+447 TQYNAVRKIIREY
-460 IVGVDGYL
+460 IVGVGGYPK
-468 YLKIGNLGLDADD
+468 LKIGNLGLHADA
-481 AIDAI
+481 AIDTL
-486 KEFMSN
+486 KKLMRD
-492 SMKDRGYY
+492 SMKEWR
-500 IDNVDGCLYLKIE
+500 C
-513 NLGLDADD
+513 
-521 AIDAIKEFIDDIM
+521 
-534 KKWGHY
+534 Y
-540 IDKYRTV
+540 IDKYRTT
-547 DYLRNPFYQHGRY
+547 DYLRNPFYQYGRY

-567 GVDVDEVIDGAIY
+567 GVQPDEMIDEAFY
-580 CAKTLVVTPVDEP
+580 CIKTPLVSLDGMMTKCV
-593 PGAKTSMSV
+593 KIV
-602 RIKRAHIEPSG
+602 RAYVEPSG
-613 GNEAFDEDDSF
+613 RNGKFDDVDPSYLQHHF
-624 QKYITANGA
+624 RKYITVDGA
-633 VYMEELG
+633 VYMQELEI
-640 LRILSELDER
+640 RILSELEAR
-650 KFSMLDDRRFHRM
+650 EFSMLDDHLFHRM
-663 IPVWMT
+663 ITAWVV
-669 TKRPESA
+669 TKRTETA
-676 DLYVPDGEE
+676 DLYVPSGEE
-685 VEEE
+685 AEEE

>member
-1 MSMFYIEKP
+1 MTMFYIEKP
-10 ENSVDLEETTKEL
+10 ENSVDLEETAKEL

-31 KFIKKNKKDVKNRIY
+31 KFIKKNKKDVKKRIY

-63 NKEKNKVH
+63 NKGKNKVH

-77 VFCLINQTEKNR
+77 AFCLINQTEKNR

-315 EESEESSDAE
+315 EESEESSEAE

-391 FVVEK
+391 FVFEK

-411 FGEKLRRLAKTYAE
+411 FGEKLRSLAKTYAE
-425 KYNIA
+425 KYKIT
-430 ESNELSCALLL
+430 ESMSCVLLL

-447 TQYTAVCKIIRKY
+447 TQYTAVCNIIHKY
-460 IVGVDGYL
+460 NVGGYGYPKL
-468 YLKIGNLGLDADD
+468 NIGTLGLYVDD
-481 AIDAI
+481 QTDVIT
-486 KEFMSN
+486 EFMRN
-492 SMKDRGYY
+492 SMKEWGY
-500 IDNVDGCLYLKIE
+500 
-513 NLGLDADD
+513 
-521 AIDAIKEFIDDIM
+521 
-534 KKWGHY
+534 Y

-567 GVDVDEVIDGAIY
+567 GVQVDEVIDGAIY

-602 RIKRAHIEPSG
+602 KIKRAHIEPSG
-613 GNEAFDEDDSF
+613 RNEAFDEDDSF
-624 QKYITANGA
+624 QKYITKNGA
-633 VYMEELG
+633 VYMEELEI
-640 LRILSELDER
+640 RILSEVDER
-650 KFSMLDDRRFHRM
+650 KFSMLDDRCFHRM
-663 IPVWMT
+663 IPVWMI
-669 TKRPESA
+669 TKRTETA
-676 DLYVPDGEE
+676 DLYVPNGEE

>member
-1 MSMFYIEKP
+1 MTMFYIEKP

-63 NKEKNKVH
+63 NKGKNKVH

-226 NYFNVDI
+226 NYFNVGI

-303 KEESEEDATVDM
+303 KEESEEDATADV

-336 EERSPL
+336 EEFPHL

-347 QHRHP
+347 QHRHS

-364 LNKDQ
+364 LSKYQ

-377 LTDLPKTDDDPTIG
+377 LTDLPKTDDDPTMG
-391 FVVEK
+391 YVFEK
-396 MIDKMVKEECPQDPA
+396 MIDKMAEKEYPQDPA
-411 FGEKLRRLAKTYAE
+411 FGAKLRSLAKKYAKLYNVE
-425 KYNIA
+425 K
-430 ESNELSCALLL
+430 SNELGYALLL
-441 MALVPR
+441 MVMIPR
-447 TQYTAVCKIIRKY
+447 GQYNEVRKIIREY
-460 IVGVDGYL
+460 IVGVGGYPKL
-468 YLKIGNLGLDADD
+468 NIGNLGLHADA
-481 AIDAI
+481 AIDTL
-486 KEFMSN
+486 KKLMHD
-492 SMKDRGYY
+492 SM
-500 IDNVDGCLYLKIE
+500 IE
-513 NLGLDADD
+513 WSD
-521 AIDAIKEFIDDIM
+521 
-534 KKWGHY
+534 Y
-540 IDKYRTV
+540 IDKYRTT

-560 IYVAEEI
+560 IYVPEET
-567 GVDVDEVIDGAIY
+567 GVHPDEMIDEAFY
-580 CAKTLVVTPVDEP
+580 CIKTPLVSLDGMMTKCV
-593 PGAKTSMSV
+593 K
-602 RIKRAHIEPSG
+602 IIRAYVEPSG
-613 GNEAFDEDDSF
+613 GNGKFDDVDSSYF
-624 QKYITANGA
+624 RKYITVDGA
-633 VYMEELG
+633 VYMQELEV
-640 LRILSELDER
+640 RILSELEER
-650 KFSMLDDRRFHRM
+650 EFSMLDDGLFHRM
-663 IPVWMT
+663 ITAWVI
-669 TKRPESA
+669 TKRTDTA
-676 DLYVPDGEE
+676 DLYVPSGEE
-685 VEEE
+685 AEEE

>member
-1 MSMFYIEKP
+1 MTMFYIEKP

-63 NKEKNKVH
+63 NRGKNKVH
-71 LYWGKD
+71 LYWGKN

-95 ETMIRTGTSHYSISI
+95 ETMIRTGTIHYSISI

-139 PTNRKEDRKMFHL
+139 PTNRKEDRKLFHL

-163 ENENPKTMKEKFEYL
+163 ENES
-178 NQKWDNRDLEDAFF
+178 DLEDVFF

-211 PKNQKEDKRLFRLLC
+211 PKNQKDDKRLFRLLC

-233 FSLKDETINVLF
+233 LSLKDETINVLF

-256 AKLLSYLAISKSSH
+256 AKLLSYLAISKFPH
-270 LRCDPDTGLII
+270 LRCDPNTGLII
-281 PWYADTSDEEP
+281 PEEEDTSDEEP
-292 EESVEDVKESP
+292 EESVKDVEESP
-303 KEESEEDATVDM
+303 KEEFEEDATIDAK
-315 EESEESSDAE
+315 ESEESSDAE

-336 EERSPL
+336 EEFPHL

-347 QHRHP
+347 QHRHS

-364 LNKDQ
+364 LSKYQ

-377 LTDLPKTDDDPTIG
+377 LTDLPKTDDDPTMG
-391 FVVEK
+391 YVFEK
-396 MIDKMVKEECPQDPA
+396 MIDKMAEKEYPQDPA
-411 FGEKLRRLAKTYAE
+411 FGAKLRSLAKKYAKLYNVE
-425 KYNIA
+425 K
-430 ESNELSCALLL
+430 SNELGYALLL
-441 MALVPR
+441 MILIPR
-447 TQYTAVCKIIRKY
+447 AQYTEVRKIIREY
-460 IVGVDGYL
+460 IVGVGGYPKL
-468 YLKIGNLGLDADD
+468 NIGNLGLHADA
-481 AIDAI
+481 AIDTL
-486 KEFMSN
+486 KELMHD
-492 SMKDRGYY
+492 SM
-500 IDNVDGCLYLKIE
+500 IE
-513 NLGLDADD
+513 WSD
-521 AIDAIKEFIDDIM
+521 
-534 KKWGHY
+534 Y
-540 IDKYRTV
+540 IDKYRTT

-560 IYVAEEI
+560 IYVPEEV
-567 GVDVDEVIDGAIY
+567 GVHPDEMIDEAFY
-580 CAKTLVVTPVDEP
+580 CIKTPLVSPDGKMNKCV
-593 PGAKTSMSV
+593 K
-602 RIKRAHIEPSG
+602 IIRAYVEPSG
-613 GNEAFDEDDSF
+613 GNRKFDDVDSSYLR
-624 QKYITANGA
+624 KYITVDGA
-633 VYMEELG
+633 VYMQELEF
-640 LRILSELDER
+640 RTLSELEEQE
-650 KFSMLDDRRFHRM
+650 FSMLDDHLFHRM
-663 IPVWMT
+663 ITAWVI
-669 TKRPESA
+669 TKRTDTA
-676 DLYVPDGEE
+676 DLYVPSGEE
-685 VEEE
+685 AEEE

>member
-1 MSMFYIEKP
+1 MTMFYIEKP

-77 VFCLINQTEKNR
+77 VFCLINQTEKNI
-89 RVPDII
+89 RVPDI

-163 ENENPKTMKEKFEYL
+163 ENES
-178 NQKWDNRDLEDAFF
+178 DLEDVFF

-211 PKNQKEDKRLFRLLC
+211 PKNQKDDKRLFRLLC

-233 FSLKDETINVLF
+233 LSLKDETINVLF

-256 AKLLSYLAISKSSH
+256 AKLLSYLAVIRFPH
-270 LRCDPDTGLII
+270 LQFDPNTGLIV
-281 PWYADTSDEEP
+281 PEEKDTSDEEP
-292 EESVEDVKESP
+292 EKSVEDVEESP
-303 KEESEEDATVDM
+303 EEESEEDATADAK
-315 EESEESSDAE
+315 ESEESSEAE
-325 EEPISEDSSDE
+325 EEPISEDNSDE
-336 EERSPL
+336 EELPPL

-347 QHRHP
+347 QHRHS
-352 LDPRTFPKYHKG
+352 LDPSAFPKYHKG
-364 LNKDQ
+364 LSKYQ

-377 LTDLPKTDDDPTIG
+377 LTDLPKTADDPTMG
-391 FVVEK
+391 YVFEK
-396 MIDKMVKEECPQDPA
+396 MIDKMAEKEYPQDPA
-411 FGEKLRRLAKTYAE
+411 FGAKLRRLAKKYAKLYNVE
-425 KYNIA
+425 K
-430 ESNELSCALLL
+430 SNELGYALLL
-441 MALVPR
+441 MILIPR
-447 TQYTAVCKIIRKY
+447 GQYNEVRKIIREY
-460 IVGVDGYL
+460 IVGVGGYPKL
-468 YLKIGNLGLDADD
+468 NIGNLGLHADA
-481 AIDAI
+481 AIDTL
-486 KEFMSN
+486 KKLMHD
-492 SMKDRGYY
+492 SM
-500 IDNVDGCLYLKIE
+500 IE
-513 NLGLDADD
+513 WSD
-521 AIDAIKEFIDDIM
+521 
-534 KKWGHY
+534 Y
-540 IDKYRTV
+540 IDKYRTT

-560 IYVAEEI
+560 IYVPEET
-567 GVDVDEVIDGAIY
+567 GVHPDEMIDEAFY
-580 CAKTLVVTPVDEP
+580 CIKTPLVSPDGKMNKCV
-593 PGAKTSMSV
+593 K
-602 RIKRAHIEPSG
+602 IIRAYVEPSG
-613 GNEAFDEDDSF
+613 GNRKFDDVDSSYF
-624 QKYITANGA
+624 RKYITVDGA
-633 VYMEELG
+633 VYMEEIEEV
-640 LRILSELDER
+640 RTLSELEEQE
-650 KFSMLDDRRFHRM
+650 FSMLDDQLFHRM
-663 IPVWMT
+663 ITAWVI
-669 TKRPESA
+669 TKRTETA
-676 DLYVPDGEE
+676 DLYVPSGEE
-685 VEEE
+685 AEEE

>member
-1 MSMFYIEKP
+1 MTMFYIEKP

-63 NKEKNKVH
+63 NKGKNKVH

-95 ETMIRTGTSHYSISI
+95 ETMIRTGTIHYSISI

-163 ENENPKTMKEKFEYL
+163 ENES
-178 NQKWDNRDLEDAFF
+178 DLEDVFF
-192 KEVCTD
+192 KEVCTN

-204 KVLAYHL
+204 KLLAYHL
-211 PKNQKEDKRLFRLLC
+211 PKNQKDDKRLFRLLC

-233 FSLKDETINVLF
+233 LSLKDETINVLF

-292 EESVEDVKESP
+292 EESVEAVEESP
-303 KEESEEDATVDM
+303 EEESEEDATADA
-315 EESEESSDAE
+315 EESEESSEAE

-336 EERSPL
+336 EELPPL

-352 LDPRTFPKYHKG
+352 LDPRTFPRYHKG

-391 FVVEK
+391 FVFEK
-396 MIDKMVKEECPQDPA
+396 MIDKMVKEECPQDPG
-411 FGEKLRRLAKTYAE
+411 FGAKLRSLAKMYAE
-425 KYNIA
+425 KYKIA

-447 TQYTAVCKIIRKY
+447 TQYIAVCKIIRKY
-460 IVGVDGYL
+460 IVGVDGYPN
-468 YLKIGNLGLDADD
+468 LKIGNLGLDADD

-486 KEFMSN
+486 KKFMSDTTN
-492 SMKDRGYY
+492 EWS
-500 IDNVDGCLYLKIE
+500 
-513 NLGLDADD
+513 
-521 AIDAIKEFIDDIM
+521 
-534 KKWGHY
+534 HY

-547 DYLRNPFYQHGRY
+547 GYLRNPFYQHGRY

-613 GNEAFDEDDSF
+613 RNEAFDEDDSF
-624 QKYITANGA
+624 QKYITAKGA
-633 VYMEELG
+633 VYMEDLG
-640 LRILSELDER
+640 IRILSESDER
-650 KFSMLDDRRFHRM
+650 EFSMLDDRCFHRM
-663 IPVWMT
+663 IPVWMI
-669 TKRPESA
+669 TKRTESA
-676 DLYVPDGEE
+676 DLYVPNGEE